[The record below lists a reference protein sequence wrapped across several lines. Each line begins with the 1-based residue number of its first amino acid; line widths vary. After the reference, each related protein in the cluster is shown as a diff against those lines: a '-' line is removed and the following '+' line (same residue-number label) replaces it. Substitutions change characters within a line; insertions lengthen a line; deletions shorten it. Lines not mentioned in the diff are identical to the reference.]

1 MKWYYTCND
10 KKFSSKVKA
19 LEENIDTAK
28 GVFFHANPSW
38 NDFNFSIDPDMDW
51 SNLLRQEAK
60 YIRDTYTYIRIWYS
74 GGSDSHLVLQSFAD
88 NNIFVD
94 EIVCMKSGI
103 GDADYE
109 INQYAIEQIK
119 KYNLINTKVTIID
132 PTVNDYVEYYTKD
145 WSKKDIPEWNYHFR
159 MIYHNKLSQD
169 EHRKDKT
176 INVFGA
182 EPPRLIHKNN
192 HWYMYFLD
200 ADIEESYNKYN
211 FFVENPI
218 LHAKQCHM
226 LLKAIK
232 QYKTVDEYNEICH
245 TPKHEKFC
253 REHTGRFSNPY
264 VFPRKIEYWGDKER
278 NYLML
283 GDRKIYFTSKKESN
297 ALQIILKD
305 APELLKKW
313 HEGLEQMFHFESW
326 RNYGASELGTLG
338 VLTKFYSL
346 QDESV
351 RTVDELFPKG
361 FNV

>member
-232 QYKTVDEYNEICH
+232 QYKTVNEYNEICH

>member
-51 SNLLRQEAK
+51 RNLLRQEAK

-132 PTVNDYVEYYTKD
+132 PTVNDYVDYYTKD

-232 QYKTVDEYNEICH
+232 QYKTVNEYNEICH

>member
-51 SNLLRQEAK
+51 RNLLRQEAK

-232 QYKTVDEYNEICH
+232 QYKTVNEYNEICH

-253 REHTGRFSNPY
+253 REHTGRFNNPY

>member
-132 PTVNDYVEYYTKD
+132 PTVNDYVEYYTKE

-232 QYKTVDEYNEICH
+232 QYKNVNEYNEICH

-283 GDRKIYFTSKKESN
+283 GDKKIYFTSKKESN

>member
-51 SNLLRQEAK
+51 RNLLRQEAK

-232 QYKTVDEYNEICH
+232 QYKTVNEYNEICH

>member
-1 MKWYYTCND
+1 
-10 KKFSSKVKA
+10 
-19 LEENIDTAK
+19 
-28 GVFFHANPSW
+28 
-38 NDFNFSIDPDMDW
+38 
-51 SNLLRQEAK
+51 
-60 YIRDTYTYIRIWYS
+60 
-74 GGSDSHLVLQSFAD
+74 
-88 NNIFVD
+88 
-94 EIVCMKSGI
+94 
-103 GDADYE
+103 
-109 INQYAIEQIK
+109 
-119 KYNLINTKVTIID
+119 
-132 PTVNDYVEYYTKD
+132 YTKD

-232 QYKTVDEYNEICH
+232 QYKTVNEYNEICH

-351 RTVDELFPKG
+351 RTVDELFP
-361 FNV
+361 